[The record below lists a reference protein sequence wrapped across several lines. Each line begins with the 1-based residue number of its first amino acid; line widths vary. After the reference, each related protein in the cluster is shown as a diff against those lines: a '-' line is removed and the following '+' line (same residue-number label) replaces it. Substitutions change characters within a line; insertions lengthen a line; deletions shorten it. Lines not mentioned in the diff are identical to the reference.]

1 MKNVSFHV
9 LRVGMA
15 TTFTWIGVLILEDP
29 EGWGMG
35 FVQPWALN
43 FLIFPLKT
51 IMLAAA
57 IFDIIVGIWLLIGRF
72 VWLAALLGSIHLATV
87 LIVSGINAIT
97 VRDIG
102 LLGGS
107 LALFF
112 STFPFATSRNKINQ

>member
-15 TTFTWIGVLILEDP
+15 ITFIWIGVLILEDP

-57 IFDIIVGIWLLIGRF
+57 IFDILVGIWLLIGRF
-72 VWLAALLGSIHLATV
+72 VWLAALLGSAHLVAV

-102 LLGGS
+102 LLAGV

-112 STFPFATSRNKINQ
+112 DTFSFTAFRSKINK